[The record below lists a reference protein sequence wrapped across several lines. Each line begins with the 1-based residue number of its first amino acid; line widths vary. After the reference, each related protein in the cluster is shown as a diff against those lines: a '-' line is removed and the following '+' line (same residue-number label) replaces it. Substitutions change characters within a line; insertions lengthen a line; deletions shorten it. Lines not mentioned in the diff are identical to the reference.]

1 LRQAATVPCLHWRWV
16 ITVGE
21 LGEFG
26 IIARITARLGVPP
39 GPGSGVELGPGDD
52 AAIVSAPG
60 GRIVATTD
68 MLIEGR
74 HFRRDWSPP
83 YDIGRKAAAQNLAD
97 VVAMGA
103 RPTALLFGFGV
114 PPETTTGWVDA
125 LCDGLRD
132 ECAEVGASVAGGD
145 VVRSGTVLLAVTA
158 LGALDGPA
166 ITRSGAR
173 PGDAVAV
180 CGRLGYAAAGYELL
194 SRGWRETGEPAE
206 SAESAEF
213 VGAHRRPRPP
223 YAAALRARELGA
235 TAMLDVSDGLVQDLG
250 HLANAGG
257 VRVEIDGAAVPGPP
271 VPEGLRLALTGG
283 EDHAFA
289 ATFPQGTALPA
300 EWKVIGRVSAG
311 TPAVTVDGCS
321 YEAGGWDHFR

>member
-1 LRQAATVPCLHWRWV
+1 M
-16 ITVGE
+16 
-21 LGEFG
+21 
-26 IIARITARLGVPP
+26 
-39 GPGSGVELGPGDD
+39 
-52 AAIVSAPG
+52 
-60 GRIVATTD
+60 ATTD
-68 MLIEGR
+68 VLLEGR
-74 HFRRDWSPP
+74 HFRTDWSPP

-114 PPETTTGWVDA
+114 PPETATGWVDA

-132 ECAEVGASVAGGD
+132 ECAQVGASVAGGD

-173 PGDAVAV
+173 PGDVVAV

-194 SRGWRETGEPAE
+194 AGGRREPAE
-206 SAESAEF
+206 LVE
-213 VGAHRRPRPP
+213 AHRRPRPP
-223 YAAALRARELGA
+223 YAAALRARDLGA

-250 HLANAGG
+250 HLADAGG
-257 VRVEIDGAAVPGPP
+257 VTIAIDGSAVPAAP
-271 VPEGLRLALTGG
+271 VPGGLRLALTGG

-289 ATFPQGTALPA
+289 ATFPPRADLPP
-300 EWKVIGRVSAG
+300 EWRIIGEVLAG
-311 TPAVTVDGCS
+311 APAVTVDGRP
-321 YEAGGWDHFR
+321 YGPGGWDHFS